1 MILSLWDRI
10 NREIEMKSRIQEK
23 RKSKKNIRMKNSR
36 VKLESFKKLITNREQ
51 MKENGKNIEKEL
63 LELLEE
69 EYEWGLTF
77 WTF

>member
-1 MILSLWDRI
+1 
-10 NREIEMKSRIQEK
+10 
-23 RKSKKNIRMKNSR
+23 MKNSR
-36 VKLESFKKLITNREQ
+36 MKLESFKKLITNREQ

>member
-1 MILSLWDRI
+1 
-10 NREIEMKSRIQEK
+10 
-23 RKSKKNIRMKNSR
+23 MKNSR
-36 VKLESFKKLITNREQ
+36 MKLESFKKLITNREQ

-77 WTF
+77 CIF

>member
-1 MILSLWDRI
+1 
-10 NREIEMKSRIQEK
+10 
-23 RKSKKNIRMKNSR
+23 MKNSR